1 MSNSQPHKPGRKKK
15 PKITPDQIRGA
26 RYLRSIL
33 DLLGSLHDHRNDPK
47 RTLHYDEYVAYLLL
61 YFFTPVLD
69 SMRGLQQ
76 ASNFD
81 VLKRKL
87 NLGRFSLG
95 SFSEAGSVFDPQL
108 LQPIIEQ
115 LADKVSAIHHG
126 DRFESLG
133 LDIVG
138 FDGTLLHAMPKMVWA
153 LWLGDRANA
162 AKMHLEYRL
171 LKGAPT
177 QAAVTEG
184 NASECAV
191 LRQRLDKGK
200 LYVLDRGYADYAL
213 MNEILEAES
222 SFLVRIQN
230 NAVCEVREDRPLSPE
245 ARAAG
250 IQKDAIVKLGSIFAP
265 ELHGKPIRLVEIHVP
280 DTDALLGRKRKR
292 RVSSKKTFR
301 SDSGEYTIRLATD
314 LLDVDV
320 QIIADLY
327 RLRWQIELFFRWF
340 KKVLQAD
347 RPLSLKQN
355 GMTIV
360 VYCALIASLLV
371 VLWTGRKPTKRTYE
385 MICFYFLGWVS
396 DAELVAHI
404 QRLQPADR

>member
-1 MSNSQPHKPGRKKK
+1 MSKTPKKK
-15 PKITPDQIRGA
+15 AGRPKKPEITPDQIRGA
-26 RYLRSIL
+26 KYLRNVL
-33 DLLGSLHDHRNDPK
+33 DLLRPLHAHRDCPNRD
-47 RTLHYDEYVAYLLL
+47 LHYDEYAAFLLL

-76 ASNFD
+76 ASDFD

-87 NLGRFSLG
+87 KLGRFSLG
-95 SFSEAGSVFDPQL
+95 SFSEAGSVFDPEL
-108 LQPIIEQ
+108 LQPIIEK
-115 LADKVSAIHHG
+115 LAADVSAITNHE
-126 DRFESLG
+126 RFDALG

-138 FDGTLLHAMPKMVWA
+138 VDGTLLHAMPKMVWA

-191 LRQRLDKGK
+191 LRERLDKGK

-222 SFLVRIQN
+222 SFVVRIQN
-230 NAVCEVREDRPLSPE
+230 NAVCEVHEARPLSPE
-245 ARAAG
+245 AQAAG
-250 IQKDAIVKLGSIFAP
+250 IQTDAIVKLGSKFAP
-265 ELHGKPIRLVEIHVP
+265 ELHDKPIRLVEIHVR
-280 DTDALLGRKRKR
+280 DTDALLGRKRKK

-301 SDSGEYTIRLATD
+301 TDSGEYTLRLATD
-314 LLDVDV
+314 LSDVDV

-327 RLRWQIELFFRWF
+327 RLRWQIEIFFRWF

-355 GMTIV
+355 GLTIV

-396 DAELVAHI
+396 DAELAAHI
-404 QRLQPADR
+404 GKLQPADR

>member
-1 MSNSQPHKPGRKKK
+1 MSKTKTAKPGRKKK
-15 PKITPDQIRGA
+15 PKITPNQIRGA
-26 RYLRSIL
+26 KYLRNIL
-33 DLLGSLHDHRNDPK
+33 DLLRPLHLHRDDPK
-47 RTLHYDEYVAYLLL
+47 RTLHYDEYAAFLLL

-76 ASNFD
+76 ASNFRI
-81 VLKRKL
+81 LKQKL
-87 NLGRFSLG
+87 NLRRFSLG
-95 SFSEAGSVFDPQL
+95 SFSEAGSVFDPEL
-108 LQPIIEQ
+108 LCPIIEE
-115 LADKVSAIHHG
+115 LAEKVSDIRQD
-126 DRFESLG
+126 DRFDSLG

-153 LWLGDRANA
+153 LWLGDRGNA

-177 QAAVTEG
+177 QAAVTHG

-191 LRQRLDKGK
+191 LRERLDKGK

-213 MNEILEAES
+213 MNEILDAGS

-230 NAVCEVREDRPLSPE
+230 NAVCKVRDDRPLSPE
-245 ARAAG
+245 AQAAG
-250 IQKDAIVKLGSIFAP
+250 IQKDAMVKLGSKPSP
-265 ELHGKPIRLVEIHVP
+265 ELHNRPIRLVEIHVP
-280 DTDALLGRKRKR
+280 DTDALLGRKRKK

-301 SDSGEYTIRLATD
+301 TDSGEYTIRLATD

-320 QIIADLY
+320 QVIADLY

-347 RPLSLKQN
+347 KPLSLKQN

-360 VYCALIASLLV
+360 VYCALIASILV
-371 VLWTGRKPTKRTYE
+371 ALWTGRKPTKRTFE

-396 DAELVAHI
+396 DAELLAHI
-404 QRLQPADR
+404 ERLHPATK